1 MPVFPSVTAK
11 NTLGPDHNS
20 DESDTCTPMTAL
32 TQEEHQDTRP
42 DVEAGS
48 RVLRTEG
55 AAILALADSLGEAF
69 VGALDILDR
78 VSGRVIVTGIG
89 KSGHVGRK
97 IAATLASTGTPAQ
110 FVHAAEASHGDLGMI
125 TSADAVLALSN
136 SGETGEL
143 SDLIAYTRRFQIG
156 LIAVTSRADSTLAE
170 AGDVAL
176 VLPTMP
182 EACPMGLAP
191 TTSTTMMLALG
202 DALSVALLERKGF
215 SAQDFHMFHPGGK
228 LGRQLLRMRDLM
240 HTGDLLPLA
249 SGDPLIADILEPMT
263 EKRFGCMGIVDPDG
277 RLEGIITDGDMLR
290 HMTSDLLRQRA
301 SEVMTTNPVTAT
313 PDALAGDM
321 LALMNERKIGALF
334 VVEGGRPIGIVHF
347 HDFLRAGVA

>member
-1 MPVFPSVTAK
+1 MS
-11 NTLGPDHNS
+11 
-20 DESDTCTPMTAL
+20 AL
-32 TQEEHQDTRP
+32 TQEKQETARP
-42 DVEAGS
+42 DIDAGS

-55 AAILALADSLGEAF
+55 TAILALADSLGDAF
-69 VGALDILDR
+69 VGAIDVLDR

-143 SDLIAYTRRFQIG
+143 SDLIAYARRFQIG
-156 LIAVTSRADSTLAE
+156 LIAVTSRGKSTLAE
-170 AGDVAL
+170 AADVTL
-176 VLPTMP
+176 VLPQMP

-191 TTSTTMMLALG
+191 TTSTTLMLALG
-202 DALSVALLERKGF
+202 DALAVALLERKGF
-215 SAQDFHMFHPGGK
+215 SAQDFHVFHPGGK

-240 HTGDLLPLA
+240 HTGEILPLA
-249 SGDPLIADILEPMT
+249 TGDPLIADILEPMT
-263 EKRFGCMGIVDPDG
+263 EKRFGCMGIVDANG
-277 RLEGIITDGDMLR
+277 RLRGIITDGDLLR
-290 HMTSDLLRQRA
+290 HMTPDLLQQRA
-301 SEVMTTNPVTAT
+301 SEVMTVDPVTAT
-313 PDALAGDM
+313 RDAMAGDM

-334 VVEGGRPIGIVHF
+334 VVEDGRPVGIVHF